1 MNINSLKDRLEN
13 MDRQRLGLLDRLAA
27 MAPED
32 LARKPGPKRWS
43 VLQILQH
50 IVLAECEV
58 LQGLPDPSRLV
69 PLRRHP
75 LHYVS
80 YLLVLL
86 ILKWDIPV
94 PVPSSAMVPDG
105 HTTLP
110 EIREQWDRNFG
121 WLKMYGNGLTAET
134 ARQAVFRHPV
144 AGPLTPAQTLR
155 MGRLHLETH
164 IRHINRIQRLLEMQ
178 TA

>member
-1 MNINSLKDRLEN
+1 MDINSLKHRLEE

-27 MAPED
+27 MAPDD
-32 LARKPGPKRWS
+32 LARKPGPKRWT

-50 IVLAECEV
+50 IVLAEYEV
-58 LQGLPDPSRLV
+58 LQGLPDPSGLV

-75 LHYVS
+75 LQYVS

-86 ILKWDIPV
+86 VLKWDIPV

-105 HTTLP
+105 KTTLP
-110 EIREQWDRNFG
+110 EIREQWNRNFG
-121 WLKMYGNGLTAET
+121 WLKTVGNGLTDET

-155 MGRLHLETH
+155 MGRLHLESH
-164 IRHINRIQRLLEMQ
+164 IRHINRILRLLEMQ
-178 TA
+178 KA